1 MQKFQYHIQKNAL
14 LLRLLI
20 LFVISTISVCI
31 ITVLV
36 VVNNSYK
43 AYLTSYEQSNQL
55 LMRNVQEDYEQIN
68 NNINLIFDTVSN
80 SAIVETYL
88 TQPDPDGQIILDL
101 QKQMGLNRSLN
112 ERTPANLMLI
122 GTNGSSYFQN
132 DNVRNQSI
140 VDFLNSPII
149 QTINQN
155 TALTQYFYQY
165 SGLTT
170 STEDNA
176 GLLYVRKLIHDK
188 KTFGYALIFITED
201 DFSSVYTKLF
211 DKELHDIYVV
221 DNQNQQIISSN
232 QTDLNGKKMSDT
244 KLNNQHQTIMTE
256 IPLYSYDFTFYNVLN
271 QKVLL
276 KNMDLVRPTLIIV
289 ISSVLFV
296 SLFAFMTIRSITRPI
311 YHLIDEIKEVRD
323 GNFTNN
329 VQVEGTYET
338 QELAK
343 AYNTMLED
351 LQRYFEE
358 LLESESEK
366 RLIEIQSLQM
376 QIQPHF
382 IYNTLTAIK
391 FLILQ
396 GENEKAALAIEHFI
410 VLLRQTLSQ
419 TSETI
424 TLDEELSSVESYI
437 HILKL
442 RYGQQIQTTIFPS
455 EDTIRCLVPKMII
468 QPIIENAY
476 LHAFPNQ
483 QEGFIHIFT
492 RIKDDDLIID
502 IIDNGIGF
510 DIEKTKKQHTMTPY
524 YSKIGL
530 KNIKDRI
537 QLLYGDNYGL
547 NIHSESNQGTTIQI
561 TLPNNN

>member
-1 MQKFQYHIQKNAL
+1 
-14 LLRLLI
+14 
-20 LFVISTISVCI
+20 
-31 ITVLV
+31 
-36 VVNNSYK
+36 
-43 AYLTSYEQSNQL
+43 
-55 LMRNVQEDYEQIN
+55 
-68 NNINLIFDTVSN
+68 
-80 SAIVETYL
+80 
-88 TQPDPDGQIILDL
+88 
-101 QKQMGLNRSLN
+101 
-112 ERTPANLMLI
+112 
-122 GTNGSSYFQN
+122 
-132 DNVRNQSI
+132 
-140 VDFLNSPII
+140 
-149 QTINQN
+149 
-155 TALTQYFYQY
+155 
-165 SGLTT
+165 
-170 STEDNA
+170 
-176 GLLYVRKLIHDK
+176 
-188 KTFGYALIFITED
+188 
-201 DFSSVYTKLF
+201 
-211 DKELHDIYVV
+211 
-221 DNQNQQIISSN
+221 
-232 QTDLNGKKMSDT
+232 
-244 KLNNQHQTIMTE
+244 
-256 IPLYSYDFTFYNVLN
+256 
-271 QKVLL
+271 
-276 KNMDLVRPTLIIV
+276 MDLVRPTLIIV

-547 NIHSESNQGTTIQI
+547 NIHSKSNQGTTIQI

>member
-68 NNINLIFDTVSN
+68 NNINLIFNTVSN

-276 KNMDLVRPTLIIV
+276 KIWT
-289 ISSVLFV
+289 
-296 SLFAFMTIRSITRPI
+296 
-311 YHLIDEIKEVRD
+311 
-323 GNFTNN
+323 
-329 VQVEGTYET
+329 
-338 QELAK
+338 
-343 AYNTMLED
+343 
-351 LQRYFEE
+351 
-358 LLESESEK
+358 
-366 RLIEIQSLQM
+366 
-376 QIQPHF
+376 
-382 IYNTLTAIK
+382 
-391 FLILQ
+391 
-396 GENEKAALAIEHFI
+396 
-410 VLLRQTLSQ
+410 
-419 TSETI
+419 
-424 TLDEELSSVESYI
+424 
-437 HILKL
+437 
-442 RYGQQIQTTIFPS
+442 
-455 EDTIRCLVPKMII
+455 
-468 QPIIENAY
+468 
-476 LHAFPNQ
+476 
-483 QEGFIHIFT
+483 
-492 RIKDDDLIID
+492 
-502 IIDNGIGF
+502 
-510 DIEKTKKQHTMTPY
+510 
-524 YSKIGL
+524 
-530 KNIKDRI
+530 
-537 QLLYGDNYGL
+537 
-547 NIHSESNQGTTIQI
+547 
-561 TLPNNN
+561 